1 MVTGCYAQ
9 TNPAEV
15 KNIPG
20 VHLILGNEEKKSI
33 SSFLP
38 VIQPD
43 PILNETAEVYSNQVS
58 CVGEISREKIF
69 KQPLIESFLDKTRAF
84 LKVQDGCNAWCSFC
98 IIPKARGRSRSF
110 SIEEVISQVV
120 LFEERGYHE
129 VVLTGINLGS
139 YGLDFFPKTSLL
151 HLLDQ
156 MEKKTSRIR
165 FRFSSIEPEYFTDD
179 LIEAFSNSKRVCHH
193 FHIPL
198 QSGHAGILKKMNRK
212 YSPEYYR
219 GLLEKIHHKI
229 PDAAIGADV
238 MTGFPGETLDEFQ
251 ATYQLLARLPVAYL
265 HVFPYSMRENTSAAE
280 LPDTVSPTEKKERSN
295 QLRQLSKSKNEDF
308 KKNFIGK
315 SLTVLIENKKEGERP
330 DFGMGLSDNYLKV
343 LIKDGGHLKTNQY
356 IHVTPTLLEDNQ
368 LIAVLL

>member
-1 MVTGCYAQ
+1 
-9 TNPAEV
+9 
-15 KNIPG
+15 
-20 VHLILGNEEKKSI
+20 
-33 SSFLP
+33 
-38 VIQPD
+38 
-43 PILNETAEVYSNQVS
+43 
-58 CVGEISREKIF
+58 
-69 KQPLIESFLDKTRAF
+69 
-84 LKVQDGCNAWCSFC
+84 
-98 IIPKARGRSRSF
+98 
-110 SIEEVISQVV
+110 
-120 LFEERGYHE
+120 
-129 VVLTGINLGS
+129 
-139 YGLDFFPKTSLL
+139 
-151 HLLDQ
+151 
-156 MEKKTSRIR
+156 
-165 FRFSSIEPEYFTDD
+165 
-179 LIEAFSNSKRVCHH
+179 
-193 FHIPL
+193 
-198 QSGHAGILKKMNRK
+198 
-212 YSPEYYR
+212 
-219 GLLEKIHHKI
+219 
-229 PDAAIGADV
+229 